1 MKIWNV
7 LGRLALAAALGS
19 ALTFPAYAKEKA
31 YPDGIYV
38 GDFSL
43 GGLTK
48 EEAEAGFSEYLA
60 ELETRTVTLKV
71 DGAAVKTTAKE
82 LGYAAQNEDA
92 LKEAEDYAAG
102 GCLIRQYME
111 RKDLEKEPVHISLDA
126 QIDEGTWTQ
135 PPIIDFAVEKAG
147 LSREEALKTFN
158 CGIGMCVIC
167 PPEVERA
174 AIDQLEST
182 GEKVFKIGTIIPG
195 DGKVVYRG

>member
-60 ELETRTVTLKV
+60 ELEARTVTLKV

-102 GCLIRQYME
+102 GCLIRQYMSE
-111 RKDLEKEPVHISLDA
+111 RIWKRNRSIFLWTRRLTRQQSRPWSIQSAPV
-126 QIDEGTWTQ
+126 
-135 PPIIDFAVEKAG
+135 
-147 LSREEALKTFN
+147 
-158 CGIGMCVIC
+158 
-167 PPEVERA
+167 
-174 AIDQLEST
+174 
-182 GEKVFKIGTIIPG
+182 
-195 DGKVVYRG
+195 